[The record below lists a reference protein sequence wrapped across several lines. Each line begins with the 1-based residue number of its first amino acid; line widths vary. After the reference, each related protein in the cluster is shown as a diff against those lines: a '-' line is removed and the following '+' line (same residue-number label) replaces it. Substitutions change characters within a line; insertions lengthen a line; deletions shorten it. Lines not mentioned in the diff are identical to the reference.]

1 MYEKQGTWLAMRTAN
16 PAALIPEWSH
26 GRHFLRVVKKE
37 IKVWWHMLC
46 NLSSSEALDC
56 SSFDKLQ
63 ARSKQRCHRWPGKV
77 CVNNGTAGQT
87 SKGSD
92 WEGFHLKSVLIMID
106 GKGFLHITFSLR
118 MSSCLG
124 LLCTL

>member
-1 MYEKQGTWLAMRTAN
+1 MLRN
-16 PAALIPEWSH
+16 PST
-26 GRHFLRVVKKE
+26 
-37 IKVWWHMLC
+37 
-46 NLSSSEALDC
+46 SEALDC

-63 ARSKQRCHRWPGKV
+63 VWSQERCHRWLGKV
-77 CVNNGTAGQT
+77 CVNNGPAGQS
-87 SKGSD
+87 SKGID
-92 WEGFHLKSVLIMID
+92 CEGFRLKSVLIMID